1 MKENSGY
8 GFSVNKRSIGLCS
21 KLMVFIVMLLGLSSC
36 AVYENKFDCPPGK
49 GAHCSSVEEIEQ
61 MVNNGGVWKVNGKVK
76 VAKQKKRL
84 RENCSGGSCDDFYE
98 FDDGIRS
105 ESNPQGKT
113 GNINYTVRKSS

>member
-1 MKENSGY
+1 MRGNSGY
-8 GFSVNKRSIGLCS
+8 GFLVNKTIKVSGNFL
-21 KLMVFIVMLLGLSSC
+21 LFTALALGLSAC

-61 MVNNGGVWKVNGKVK
+61 MVNNGVVWKVNGKVK

-98 FDDGIRS
+98 FDDGIRI

-113 GNINYTVRKSS
+113 GNINYIVRKSS

>member
-1 MKENSGY
+1 MRGNSGY
-8 GFSVNKRSIGLCS
+8 GFLVNKTIKVSGNFL
-21 KLMVFIVMLLGLSSC
+21 LFTALALGLSAC

-76 VAKQKKRL
+76 VAKPKKRL

-98 FDDGIRS
+98 FDDGIRI

-113 GNINYTVRKSS
+113 GNINYIVRKSS

>member
-1 MKENSGY
+1 MRENRGY
-8 GFSVNKRSIGLCS
+8 GFSVNKRSTRLCS
-21 KLMVFIVMLLGLSSC
+21 RLMVFIVMLLGLSSC

-84 RENCSGGSCDDFYE
+84 RENCAGGSCDDFYE
-98 FDDGIRS
+98 FDDGLRS
-105 ESNPQGKT
+105 ESNPGGEF
-113 GNINYTVRKSS
+113 GNIKRLAPR

>member
-1 MKENSGY
+1 MRGNSGY
-8 GFSVNKRSIGLCS
+8 GFLVNKTIKASGNFL
-21 KLMVFIVMLLGLSSC
+21 LFTALALGLSAC

-49 GAHCSSVEEIEQ
+49 GANCSSVEEIEQ
-61 MVNNGGVWKVNGKVK
+61 MVNNGRVWKVNGKVK

-105 ESNPQGKT
+105 ESKPGSET

>member
-1 MKENSGY
+1 MRGNSGY
-8 GFSVNKRSIGLCS
+8 GFLVNKTIKASGNFL
-21 KLMVFIVMLLGLSSC
+21 LFAALGLGLSAC

-105 ESNPQGKT
+105 ESNPGGET
-113 GNINYTVRKSS
+113 GNNYIVKKSS

>member
-1 MKENSGY
+1 MRGNRGY
-8 GFSVNKRSIGLCS
+8 GFLVNKRSIGLS
-21 KLMVFIVMLLGLSSC
+21 SRLMVFIVMLLGLSSC

-49 GAHCSSVEEIEQ
+49 GANCSSVEEIEH

-84 RENCSGGSCDDFYE
+84 RKNCSGGSCDDFYE

-105 ESNPQGKT
+105 ESNQGGET
-113 GNINYTVRKSS
+113 GNINNIVRKSS

>member
-1 MKENSGY
+1 MRGNSGY
-8 GFSVNKRSIGLCS
+8 GFLVNKTIKASGNFL
-21 KLMVFIVMLLGLSSC
+21 LFTALALGLSAC

-76 VAKQKKRL
+76 VAKPKKRL

-105 ESNPQGKT
+105 ESKPGSET
-113 GNINYTVRKSS
+113 GNINYIVKKSS

>member
-1 MKENSGY
+1 MKENRGY
-8 GFSVNKRSIGLCS
+8 GFLVNKTIKASGNFL
-21 KLMVFIVMLLGLSSC
+21 LFAALVLGLSSC

-76 VAKQKKRL
+76 VAKQKRRL
-84 RENCSGGSCDDFYE
+84 REKCSGGSCDDFYE

-105 ESNPQGKT
+105 ESKPGSEL
-113 GNINYTVRKSS
+113 GNINYIVKKSS

>member
-1 MKENSGY
+1 MRGNSGY
-8 GFSVNKRSIGLCS
+8 GFLVNKTLKASGNFL
-21 KLMVFIVMLLGLSSC
+21 LFTALALGLSAC

-76 VAKQKKRL
+76 VGKPKKRV

-98 FDDGIRS
+98 LDDGIRS
-105 ESNPQGKT
+105 ESKPGGEL
-113 GNINYTVRKSS
+113 GNINRLAQRQ

>member
-1 MKENSGY
+1 MRGNSGY
-8 GFSVNKRSIGLCS
+8 GFLVNKTIKASGNYL
-21 KLMVFIVMLLGLSSC
+21 LFAALGLGLSAC
-36 AVYENKFDCPPGK
+36 AVYENKFDCSPGK
-49 GAHCSSVEEIEQ
+49 GANCSSVEKIEE

-105 ESNPQGKT
+105 ESKPGSET
-113 GNINYTVRKSS
+113 GNINYIVKKSS

>member
-1 MKENSGY
+1 MRGNRGY
-8 GFSVNKRSIGLCS
+8 GFLVNKRSTGLS
-21 KLMVFIVMLLGLSSC
+21 SRLMVFIVMLLGLSSC

-49 GAHCSSVEEIEQ
+49 GANCSSVEEIEQ

-84 RENCSGGSCDDFYE
+84 RKNCSGGSCDDFYE

-105 ESNPQGKT
+105 ESNQGGET
-113 GNINYTVRKSS
+113 GNINNIVRKSS

>member
-8 GFSVNKRSIGLCS
+8 GFSVNKRSTQLCS

-76 VAKQKKRL
+76 VATPKKRL

-105 ESNPQGKT
+105 ESNPGSET
-113 GNINYTVRKSS
+113 GNINYIVKKSS

>member
-1 MKENSGY
+1 MRENRVY
-8 GFSVNKRSIGLCS
+8 GFSVNKRSIGLYS

-61 MVNNGGVWKVNGKVK
+61 MVNNGGVWKVN
-76 VAKQKKRL
+76 
-84 RENCSGGSCDDFYE
+84 FYE

-105 ESNPQGKT
+105 ESN
-113 GNINYTVRKSS
+113 RKSRPAILTIQSGNRHDRAIIRSKREISAVCRF

>member
-1 MKENSGY
+1 MKENRGY
-8 GFSVNKRSIGLCS
+8 GFLVNKTIKASGNFL
-21 KLMVFIVMLLGLSSC
+21 LFAALVLGLSSC

-76 VAKQKKRL
+76 VGKPKKRV

-98 FDDGIRS
+98 LDDGIRS
-105 ESNPQGKT
+105 ESKAGSET
-113 GNINYTVRKSS
+113 GNINRLAPR

>member
-1 MKENSGY
+1 MRGNSGY
-8 GFSVNKRSIGLCS
+8 GFLVNKTIKASGN
-21 KLMVFIVMLLGLSSC
+21 FLLFAALVWGLSAC
-36 AVYENKFDCPPGK
+36 AVYENKFDCSPGK

-76 VAKQKKRL
+76 VAKQKRRL

-105 ESNPQGKT
+105 ESKPGSET
-113 GNINYTVRKSS
+113 GNINYIVKKSS

>member
-1 MKENSGY
+1 MRGNSGY
-8 GFSVNKRSIGLCS
+8 GFLVNKTLKASGNFL
-21 KLMVFIVMLLGLSSC
+21 LFTALALGLSAC

-105 ESNPQGKT
+105 ESKPGSET
-113 GNINYTVRKSS
+113 GNINYIVKKSS

>member
-1 MKENSGY
+1 MRENRGY
-8 GFSVNKRSIGLCS
+8 GFLVNKTIKASGN
-21 KLMVFIVMLLGLSSC
+21 FLLFAALALELSSC

-49 GAHCSSVEEIEQ
+49 GANCSSVEEIEQ

>member
-1 MKENSGY
+1 MKENRGY
-8 GFSVNKRSIGLCS
+8 GFSVNKRIIGLCS

-76 VAKQKKRL
+76 VGKPKKRV

-105 ESNPQGKT
+105 ESKPGGEL
-113 GNINYTVRKSS
+113 GNIKRLAPR

>member
-1 MKENSGY
+1 MKENRGY
-8 GFSVNKRSIGLCS
+8 GFLVNKTIKASGNFL
-21 KLMVFIVMLLGLSSC
+21 LFAALVLGLSSC

-76 VAKQKKRL
+76 VAKQKRRL

-105 ESNPQGKT
+105 ESNPGGET
-113 GNINYTVRKSS
+113 GNINYIVKKSS

>member
-1 MKENSGY
+1 MKENRGY
-8 GFSVNKRSIGLCS
+8 GFLVNRRIIGLCS

-49 GAHCSSVEEIEQ
+49 GANCSSVEEIEQ

-76 VAKQKKRL
+76 VAKQKRRL

-105 ESNPQGKT
+105 ESNPGSET
-113 GNINYTVRKSS
+113 GNINYIVKKSS